1 VVTAMLLSLMPTGV
15 PTSGLA
21 SASVTSW
28 DSLLLP
34 RDIKRL
40 MHPPI
45 FFTFCK
51 TFDLDV
57 LGFILEP
64 GGGGLV
70 LVHSILSALG
80 SVWFTESVCDM
91 TASVL
96 TWTATS
102 SRHRSKVSIFEGK
115 AGVDVGNNTRRG
127 DAAVDII
134 EDVHYRD
141 KEGDRDVQT
150 M

>member
-1 VVTAMLLSLMPTGV
+1 MVVTAMLPFVMPIGV

-28 DSLLLP
+28 GSLLFP

-51 TFDLDV
+51 KTFDFDV
-57 LGFILEP
+57 LGFVLEP
-64 GGGGLV
+64 GGGLIFV
-70 LVHSILSALG
+70 RSIPSALG

-134 EDVHYRD
+134 EDVQLQR
-141 KEGDRDVQT
+141 
-150 M
+150 